1 MWALP
6 AHAVG
11 PFDGDTEVQ
20 APIDFLSTERSMHAI
35 RDFVR
40 WAAEVKN
47 SAGKNVMPVIIGG
60 DQDKF

>member
-1 MWALP
+1 MKPTIPTLLIVCMWALP

-40 WAAEVKN
+40 
-47 SAGKNVMPVIIGG
+47 
-60 DQDKF
+60 